1 LRGAEKVKLA
11 DHAPK
16 WHKLWSVR
24 LAVLSAA
31 LGALEMSLPLW
42 QGLVPANVFA
52 ALSTITAASAA
63 VARVIKQEG
72 LKDDV

>member
-11 DHAPK
+11 QDAPK

-24 LAVLSAA
+24 LAVLSAT
-31 LGALEMSLPLW
+31 LGALELSLPLW

-52 ALSTITAASAA
+52 TLSTVTAAAAA

-72 LKDDV
+72 LKDE

>member
-1 LRGAEKVKLA
+1 MRLTK
-11 DHAPK
+11 DAPK

-24 LAVLSAA
+24 LAVLSAT
-31 LGALEMSLPLW
+31 LGALELSLPLW
-42 QGLVPANVFA
+42 HGLVPESVFA

-72 LKDDV
+72 LKDE